1 MPTLTRWFLRAALV
15 YLVGALAVGAL
26 LQWPDLA
33 PQLARLWPTYLH
45 LLVVGWI
52 TQVIFGVAFWMFPR
66 FSPEQPYGNIR
77 LGWASFLLLNTGLL
91 LRAVGEPLHW
101 LRPAAP
107 SNGIVAASALLQLL
121 AGWAFVLNTWPR
133 VKRR

>member
-15 YLVGALAVGAL
+15 YLVSALAVGAL

-33 PQLARLWPTYLH
+33 PRLAGLWPTYLH

-91 LRAVGEPLHW
+91 LRAIGEPLRW